1 MAAERW
7 WHSVAIGLL
16 HLILFGFAFG
26 IGFVLEVFVSRY
38 YQGSHLAAFSPC
50 IAASAFLMG
59 LLVNRTR
66 KDRTPLLF
74 GIAGVL
80 WLAFAIWDEG
90 RWWEYSWSHE
100 SKTQYLIHMFF
111 GTAQQ
116 CSGSECIGEMLFTT
130 PCAAAIAYS
139 IGAAVGLMIPA
150 CLRPRKQTQSTP

>member
-50 IAASAFLMG
+50 IAATAFLMG

-66 KDRTPLLF
+66 KDRTPSSSESRAFSGLPLPSGTKVAF
-74 GIAGVL
+74 GSTAGPTNRRHN
-80 WLAFAIWDEG
+80 I
-90 RWWEYSWSHE
+90 
-100 SKTQYLIHMFF
+100 
-111 GTAQQ
+111 
-116 CSGSECIGEMLFTT
+116 
-130 PCAAAIAYS
+130 
-139 IGAAVGLMIPA
+139 
-150 CLRPRKQTQSTP
+150 